1 MTALRESEADFM
13 RTVTELAE
21 LFGWSWV
28 HFRPA
33 RTAHGWRT
41 PVSGPMGTG
50 WPDLLM
56 VRGKRLIVAELKR
69 DGGKPTPE
77 QVRVL
82 DLLGVAAEAYVWRP
96 ADWSAVE
103 AALR

>member
-1 MTALRESEADFM
+1 M

-21 LFGWSWV
+21 LLGWSWV

-33 RTAHGWRT
+33 RTIHGWRT
-41 PVSGPMGTG
+41 PISGPMGAG

-56 VRGKRLIVAELKR
+56 VRGDRLIVAELKR
-69 DGGKPTPE
+69 DGAKPTHE

-82 DLLGVAAEAYVWRP
+82 DLLAGVAEAHVWRP

-103 AALR
+103 VALR